1 MNASLR
7 IAQLVLRHQLTRAR
21 LGLWVAVTFI
31 VVLLGIVV
39 GREIG
44 TDAVEQR
51 EAATGLTFLL
61 GLGLVVP
68 VIALVFGS
76 SSLGDLQDDETMVYV
91 WLRPVRRWTV
101 VVGAIAAVMVVV
113 VPASVAPFA
122 IATLAITRDPGTL
135 AGVVLSTALAA
146 AAYGAVFTVVGLR
159 VRRSL
164 IWGLVYVFIW
174 EFFVATAAS
183 GAARISINAYPASV
197 LAELSDIPDA
207 GAVQGLTSGLIV
219 PVVVVV
225 VAVAVGSWLLER
237 LDVA

>member
-1 MNASLR
+1 MTPTLR

-21 LGLWVAVTFI
+21 LGLWVAVTAV
-31 VVLLGIVV
+31 VVLLGIVI

-44 TDAVEQR
+44 VDAREQQD
-51 EAATGLTFLL
+51 AAAGLTFLL

-91 WLRPVRRWTV
+91 WLRPVPRWTV
-101 VVGAIAAVMVVV
+101 VLGAVAAVLVVV
-113 VPASVAPFA
+113 VPAAVVPFT
-122 IATLAITRDPGTL
+122 IAALAITRDSGTIT
-135 AGVVLSTALAA
+135 GVVLSTALAA

-197 LAELSDIPDA
+197 LTELAEVPDT

-219 PVVVVV
+219 PVVVV
-225 VAVAVGSWLLER
+225 AAAIAIGSWMLDR